1 MFKDL
6 LNEIK
11 CFKYQ
16 ITLSIL
22 LSKIRSDGNIEYSPV
37 YFNSTTKTV
46 INDQFGLDQ
55 LFQDILYRIDNWINE
70 ESGWIIK
77 EIHNQ
82 YVNVSSYIPLTGNT
96 YIKLPNELKHRRK
109 GQLTFKMMIIS
120 VFMVSR

>member
-1 MFKDL
+1 MKLLIKEIQLSKDLFKDL

-11 CFKYQ
+11 GFKYQ

-46 INDQFGLDQ
+46 INDKFSLDKS
-55 LFQDILYRIDNWINE
+55 FQEILYRIDNWINE
-70 ESGWIIK
+70 GSGWIIE

-82 YVNVSSYIPLTGNT
+82 YLTVSSYIPLTGNT
-96 YIKLPNELKHRRK
+96 YIKMN
-109 GQLTFKMMIIS
+109 
-120 VFMVSR
+120 